1 MLFKPDIQE
10 SLIYKYFFYFSKV
23 FKTAGMDLQIV
34 FNFFRSLNRD
44 TLSFFYQGNFSDEI
58 TDKII
63 NLSEYNISQQHEQP
77 KMSNK
82 VSFLMAECF
91 QNIVRHGESV
101 EGRVKVKTGLF
112 ITRHV
117 GASYYITSA
126 NLIDNSNIDYL
137 KEKLEKINQLDKDQ
151 LKQLYMDILENEGL
165 SSKGGAGLGL
175 VEMARKSGQ
184 KLDFYFSPIDEHFS
198 HFYLQIKMKDPQMAG
213 EDDFEIPI
221 THANELHHL
230 MQGKNILVIHKGD
243 YSQVTVVPILRML
256 ENNLR
261 QDSQRFKVRKK
272 TFHMLVEILQ
282 NISKHSYKSGNIHE
296 GIFILS
302 IEDGQY
308 VISTGNFI
316 LNSEIKPLKERL
328 LKLSRMS
335 KEELSEMYKQTL
347 KDGKITSGGGAG
359 LGLIDIAREST
370 RPMQWEFSAYDDMKS
385 FFIFSAAIRE
395 KDMIPGNENQA
406 AS

>member
-1 MLFKPDIQE
+1 
-10 SLIYKYFFYFSKV
+10 
-23 FKTAGMDLQIV
+23 MDLNIV
-34 FNFFRSLNRD
+34 NNFFRSLNQD

-63 NLSEYNISQQHEQP
+63 NLSEYNISLQQDQP

-91 QNIVRHGESV
+91 QNIVRHGEAI
-101 EGRVKVKTGLF
+101 EGKPKAKSGLF

-117 GASYYITSA
+117 GNSYYITSA

-137 KEKLEKINQLDKDQ
+137 SKKLDQINKLDKDQ

-184 KLDFYFSPIDEHFS
+184 KLEFYFNRIDDHFS
-198 HFYLQIKMKDPQMAG
+198 HFYLQIRLTAAQANS
-213 EDDFEIPI
+213 DDSYAIPI
-221 THANELHHL
+221 EHASELHHL

-243 YSQVTVVPILRML
+243 YSQDTVMPILRML

-261 QDSQRFKVRKK
+261 NDAQKFKVRKK

-282 NISKHSYKSGNIHE
+282 NISKHSYENERIHE
-296 GIFILS
+296 GIFLLS

-308 VISTGNFI
+308 VINTGNFI
-316 LNSEIKPLKERL
+316 ANADIKPLKESL
-328 LKLSRMS
+328 TKLSKMN
-335 KEELSEMYKQTL
+335 KEQLIELYRYTL
-347 KDGKITSGGGAG
+347 KEGKISPRGSAG

-370 RPMQWEFSAYDDMKS
+370 QPMKWDFVAIDDMKS
-385 FFIFSAAIRE
+385 FFMFSAATKELDDVPIE
-395 KDMIPGNENQA
+395 GN
-406 AS
+406 S

>member
-1 MLFKPDIQE
+1 
-10 SLIYKYFFYFSKV
+10 
-23 FKTAGMDLQIV
+23 MDLEIIK
-34 FNFFRSLNRD
+34 NFFRSLNHD

-63 NLSEYNISQQHEQP
+63 NLSEYNISLQQDQP

-91 QNIVRHGESV
+91 QNIVRHGEAV
-101 EGRVKVKTGLF
+101 EGKAKIKSGLF

-117 GASYYITSA
+117 GNSYYITSA
-126 NLIDNSNIDYL
+126 NLIDNTNIEYL
-137 KEKLEKINQLDKDQ
+137 SKKLDQINQLDKDQ

-184 KLDFYFSPIDEHFS
+184 KLEFYFNRIDEHFS
-198 HFYLQIKMKDPQMAG
+198 HFYLQIKLTAPQG
-213 EDDFEIPI
+213 NTEDEFGIPI
-221 THANELHHL
+221 ENASELHHL
-230 MQGKNILVIHKGD
+230 MQGKNIVVIHKGD
-243 YSQVTVVPILRML
+243 YSQETVMPILRML

-261 QDSQRFKVRKK
+261 NDAQKFKVRKK

-282 NISKHSYKSGNIHE
+282 NVSKHSYDNDRIHE

-316 LNSEIKPLKERL
+316 DNSEIKVLKDNL
-328 LKLSRMS
+328 NKLSRMS
-335 KEELSEMYKQTL
+335 REELVELYRYTL
-347 KDGKITSGGGAG
+347 KEGKISPQGSAG

-370 RPMQWEFSAYDDMKS
+370 VPMKWDFVAVDDKKS
-385 FFIFSAAIRE
+385 FFIFSAATKERDDVPIE
-395 KDMIPGNENQA
+395 GTNTVL
-406 AS
+406 

>member
-1 MLFKPDIQE
+1 
-10 SLIYKYFFYFSKV
+10 
-23 FKTAGMDLQIV
+23 MDLDIIK
-34 FNFFRSLNRD
+34 NFFRSLDHD

-63 NLSEYNISQQHEQP
+63 NLSEYNISLQQDQP

-101 EGRVKVKTGLF
+101 EGKVKSKSGLF

-117 GASYYITSA
+117 GNSYYITSA
-126 NLIDNSNIDYL
+126 NLIDNSNIEYL
-137 KEKLEKINQLDKDQ
+137 SRKLDQINQLDKDQ

-184 KLDFYFSPIDEHFS
+184 KLEFYFNPIDEHFS
-198 HFYLQIKMKDPQMAG
+198 HFYLQIKLTAPQG
-213 EDDFEIPI
+213 NPEDEFAIPI
-221 THANELHHL
+221 ENASELHRL
-230 MQGKNILVIHKGD
+230 MQGKNIVVIHKGD
-243 YSQVTVVPILRML
+243 YSQETVMPILRML

-261 QDSQRFKVRKK
+261 NDAQKFKVRKK

-282 NISKHSYKSGNIHE
+282 NVSKHSYDIERIHE
-296 GIFILS
+296 GIFVLS

-316 LNSEIKPLKERL
+316 ANTEIRVLKDNLNKLSKMSRDELVELYRYTLKE
-328 LKLSRMS
+328 
-335 KEELSEMYKQTL
+335 
-347 KDGKITSGGGAG
+347 GKVSPQGSAG

-370 RPMQWEFSAYDDMKS
+370 QPMKWDFIAVDDYKS
-385 FFIFSAAIRE
+385 FFIFSASTKERDDVPIE
-395 KDMIPGNENQA
+395 GTNTVL
-406 AS
+406 

>member
-1 MLFKPDIQE
+1 
-10 SLIYKYFFYFSKV
+10 
-23 FKTAGMDLQIV
+23 MDLNIV
-34 FNFFRSLNRD
+34 NNFFRSLNQD

-63 NLSEYNISQQHEQP
+63 NLSEYNISLQQDQP

-91 QNIVRHGESV
+91 QNIVRHGETV
-101 EGRVKVKTGLF
+101 EGKLKSKSGLF

-117 GASYYITSA
+117 GNSYYITSA
-126 NLIDNSNIDYL
+126 NLIDNSNIEYL
-137 KEKLEKINQLDKDQ
+137 SKKLDQINKLDKDQ

-184 KLDFYFSPIDEHFS
+184 KLEFYFNRIDDHFS
-198 HFYLQIKMKDPQMAG
+198 HFYLQIRLTAAMSGADEA
-213 EDDFEIPI
+213 FAIPI
-221 THANELHHL
+221 EHASELHHL

-243 YSQVTVVPILRML
+243 YSQETVMPILRML
-256 ENNLR
+256 ENNLKNDA
-261 QDSQRFKVRKK
+261 QKFKVRKK

-282 NISKHSYKSGNIHE
+282 NVSKHSYDNERIHE

-308 VISTGNFI
+308 VINTGNFI
-316 LNSEIKPLKERL
+316 ANTEIKSLKDKLNKLSKMNREELIELYRYTLKE
-328 LKLSRMS
+328 
-335 KEELSEMYKQTL
+335 
-347 KDGKITSGGGAG
+347 GKVSPQGSAG
-359 LGLIDIAREST
+359 LGLIDIARECSQ
-370 RPMQWEFSAYDDMKS
+370 PMKWDFIAIDDVKS
-385 FFIFSAAIRE
+385 FFMFSAATKERDDVPIE
-395 KDMIPGNENQA
+395 GNSSTINN
-406 AS
+406 

>member
-1 MLFKPDIQE
+1 
-10 SLIYKYFFYFSKV
+10 
-23 FKTAGMDLQIV
+23 MDLNIV
-34 FNFFRSLNRD
+34 NNFFRSLNKD

-63 NLSEYNISQQHEQP
+63 NLSEYNISLQQDQP

-91 QNIVRHGESV
+91 QNIVRHGESL
-101 EGRVKVKTGLF
+101 EGKVKSKSGLF

-117 GASYYITSA
+117 GNSYYITSA
-126 NLIDNSNIDYL
+126 NLIDNSNIEYL
-137 KEKLEKINQLDKDQ
+137 SKKLDQINQLDKDQ

-184 KLDFYFSPIDEHFS
+184 KLEFYFNKIDEHFS
-198 HFYLQIKMKDPQMAG
+198 HFYLQIRLTAVQTGAD
-213 EDDFEIPI
+213 DDFAIPI
-221 THANELHHL
+221 EHASELHHL
-230 MQGKNILVIHKGD
+230 MQEKNILVIHKGD
-243 YSQVTVVPILRML
+243 YSQDTVMPILRML

-261 QDSQRFKVRKK
+261 NDAQKFRVRKK

-282 NISKHSYKSGNIHE
+282 NVSKHSYDNERIHE

-308 VISTGNFI
+308 VINTGNFI
-316 LNSEIKPLKERL
+316 ANTEIRALKDRLTRLSKMNREELVELYRFTLKE
-328 LKLSRMS
+328 
-335 KEELSEMYKQTL
+335 
-347 KDGKITSGGGAG
+347 GKVSDQGSAG

-370 RPMQWEFSAYDDMKS
+370 QPMKWDFVAIDDVKS
-385 FFIFSAAIRE
+385 FFMFSAATKERDEVPIE
-395 KDMIPGNENQA
+395 GANP
-406 AS
+406 ASVS